1 MATSA
6 TTIKS
11 TPIAGRVTGV
21 PGPPAA
27 TVASHATAAECS
39 AKVTTDSHVAK
50 YGRQSCGR
58 DPAHTH
64 YLLRCLS
71 FLPLEDA
78 VLFRLAAEENFKMRK
93 TLLAVAAIAGTM
105 SSAAYAADREIKV
118 DDRLDASADTLV
130 DMMHAADK
138 GIPQDLM
145 NKAHCV
151 VVVPGMKKAGFIF
164 GAKYGRGFA
173 TCRRSGGSGWSAPA
187 AMRVEGGSVGFQIGA
202 SETDVVLLVMN
213 DGGMKHLLSD
223 KFTIGGEATAAAGPI
238 GRDTTAQTDAMLNA
252 EMLSYS
258 RSRGLFA
265 GISLEGATLR
275 PDEETNRELYGRN
288 ATNREILTGDFKTPA
303 VAEKFKHA
311 LNRESASR

>member
-1 MATSA
+1 
-6 TTIKS
+6 
-11 TPIAGRVTGV
+11 
-21 PGPPAA
+21 
-27 TVASHATAAECS
+27 
-39 AKVTTDSHVAK
+39 
-50 YGRQSCGR
+50 
-58 DPAHTH
+58 
-64 YLLRCLS
+64 
-71 FLPLEDA
+71 LEDA
-78 VLFRLAAEENFKMRK
+78 VLSRLAAEENFKMRK